1 MAVSF
6 IGWELGENHR
16 HTTSHWQTL
25 WLLNYLALSV
35 SDEGYS
41 RNESCALYLISTF
54 LLRTIFIIFTI
65 MINELNV
72 LDDNTCTFTMFLH
85 IFLKY
90 GKVTSL
96 YGLCSLLFFQK
107 TTFCFINCFLFS
119 WLLLCIA
126 TGCYGVY
133 RHFQQCFS
141 YLYLLVGKPE
151 KPPTCQWQILSH
163 NVVSTTRHERDS
175 NSQR

>member
-96 YGLCSLLFFQK
+96 HGLCSLLFFQK

-126 TGCYGVY
+126 TGWVLWCLLPLSTM
-133 RHFQQCFS
+133 FQLF
-141 YLYLLVGKPE
+141 VFIGGETGK
-151 KPPTCQWQILSH
+151 TTNLSVT
-163 NVVSTTRHERDS
+163 NFIT
-175 NSQR
+175 